1 MVHITV
7 LGGGIGGLS
16 AALFLGRRGHQV
28 TVLEREIRRARADL
42 DRDFLDWQRP
52 GVPQAVQPHVLNA
65 PVRTV
70 LLAEA
75 PDVYDAMLRLGA
87 REQHEFDWFDEHPP
101 YRPGDEQLVRVKARR
116 IVLEAA
122 LREAAEQQPEVTIH
136 QGIAVTGLLTDGGKR
151 VTGVRSSAGVFGA
164 ELVVD
169 AGGRRSPVPG
179 WIAELAGRAPL
190 VESHRIGIGY
200 FCRWYRLRPQAPEDP
215 GRVPGGAAAAFA
227 TGGVFPSDNRVFAVA
242 LTLSTADPTR
252 GALRD
257 PAVFEAVARTFAG
270 CAHWLALPHDP
281 IGPVRAMAGLENR
294 WTSLVDADGPLATG
308 LIGIGDTMVHTNPT
322 HGQGLPLTLWA
333 AQWLAHHVDQPGG
346 TDLETDY
353 HRWAVDTLKPWFDRQ
368 VVADRSLRDQLAGRE
383 PGPRPGA
390 DPIAAALPWCALEDP
405 LVMRAR
411 AQARHLLLTPAQ
423 AYGAPEVQERVARW
437 IEANPGFTPPQDSPS
452 RELWE
457 RLTTGNYRDTV
468 LTDPADWPDFAD
480 SAQNGCPS

>member
-16 AALFLGRRGHQV
+16 AALFLGRRGHRV
-28 TVLEREIRRARADL
+28 TVLEKDIRRARADP

-87 REQHEFDWFDEHPP
+87 REYHEFDWFDEHPP
-101 YRPGDEQLVRVKARR
+101 YRPGDEQLVRVRARR

-122 LREAAEQQPEVTIH
+122 LREAAEQQPEVIIR
-136 QGIAVTGLLTDGGKR
+136 QGVTATGLLTDGGTH
-151 VTGVRSSAGVFGA
+151 VTGVRGGAGEFGA
-164 ELVVD
+164 DLVVD
-169 AGGRRSPVPG
+169 ACGRRSPVPR
-179 WIAELAGRAPL
+179 WIAQLAGRAPL

-200 FCRWYRLRPQAPEDP
+200 YCRWYRLRPQAPEDP
-215 GRVPGGAAAAFA
+215 GRVLGGAAAAFA

-257 PAVFEAVARTFAG
+257 PAVFEALARTFAG
-270 CAHWLALPHDP
+270 CADWLALPHDP
-281 IGPVRAMAGLENR
+281 IGPVRAMAGLDNR

-308 LIGIGDTMVHTNPT
+308 LIGIGDTLVHTNPT

-333 AQWLAHHVDQPGG
+333 AQWLARHADLADGARLV
-346 TDLETDY
+346 TDH

-368 VVADRSLRDQLAGRE
+368 VVADRGLRDQLAGGE
-383 PGPRPGA
+383 PDPRPA

-405 LVMRAR
+405 VVMRAR
-411 AQARHLLLTPAQ
+411 AQARHLLLPPAE
-423 AYGAPEVQERVARW
+423 AYGTPEIQQRVARW
-437 IEANPGFTPPQDSPS
+437 LEARPGFTPPQGGPG

-457 RLTTGNYRDTV
+457 RLAHGKGRDTSPP
-468 LTDPADWPDFAD
+468 DPADWPDFAD